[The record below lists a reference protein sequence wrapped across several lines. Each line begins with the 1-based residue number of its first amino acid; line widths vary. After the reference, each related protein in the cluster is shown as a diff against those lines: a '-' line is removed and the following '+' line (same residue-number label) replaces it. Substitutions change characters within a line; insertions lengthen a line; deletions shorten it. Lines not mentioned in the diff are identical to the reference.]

1 MHGVVAGG
9 EAPVLEL
16 YASLHAYLPARY
28 PDIFTQ
34 KAGQLHNRLTGAAF
48 LLSERDPGQALR
60 SIATTVEEDFFVLVL
75 EPAGHRCVGFV
86 CCFPSGFDP
95 ASKLGKG
102 LAAIHAPVPSYERIG
117 PSMERFFARVQ
128 VGRPVTRMNWAVQV
142 DGVLFN
148 SGSNHITGE
157 GEEDVDPDA
166 VDVSQ
171 VRTPFSFGAAVSLL
185 LGGTASLNHG
195 DPALPRSRAD
205 PSATSAS
212 STRRSRASRRRTRSS
227 SPSRRT
233 CTRSRRCAPRASA
246 RRSRTRS
253 RDCSAATRPACGRTR
268 RPCGGGRR
276 ASSSCA
282 RAREA
287 VCSV

>member
-1 MHGVVAGG
+1 MHGVVPGG

-16 YASLHAYLPARY
+16 HAALHAYLPARY
-28 PDIFTQ
+28 PDIFAQ
-34 KAGQLHNRLTGAAF
+34 KAGQLHNKLTGASF
-48 LLSERDPGQALR
+48 PLSERDPAAALR
-60 SIATTVEEDFFVLVL
+60 SIATTVEEDFFVLVQ

-95 ASKLGKG
+95 AGKLGKG

-171 VRTPFSFGAAVSLL
+171 VRVSPLYGTHRAALTPVPPPHRAPDTHAPPEHPRARLL
-185 LGGTASLNHG
+185 LQDVRVPARAGARRGPRPRARRRNRGPAARQRARHVDVQGGGAVG
-195 DPALPRSRAD
+195 AEERRVPAL
-205 PSATSAS
+205 
-212 STRRSRASRRRTRSS
+212 
-227 SPSRRT
+227 
-233 CTRSRRCAPRASA
+233 APVRLY
-246 RRSRTRS
+246 
-253 RDCSAATRPACGRTR
+253 
-268 RPCGGGRR
+268 
-276 ASSSCA
+276 
-282 RAREA
+282 A
-287 VCSV
+287 VCELAWRLLWVCWR